1 MFRYILSKERK
12 RNIRNFRDIYSLL
25 IRIFLNPSY
34 TITFRSKEG
43 RKKIK
48 EVIKSP
54 VFLRQH
60 KKFSN
65 SRTRNIE
72 VKKKYQGV
80 DKILFRGR
88 GGIIRSGSI
97 RFHVITLSST
107 CFLPALPFLT
117 MNNGVSSDWTFL
129 NRFSARLVPPFRA
142 KPLPF
147 RHYSCLPTPRLY
159 LHRQLEHA
167 RGKWTFVL
175 IRSLSCPTKGGGRG
189 RGIYPALT
197 MAAFFHSTRIIG
209 TCFHRPYRVS
219 LSLYLEFPLFFF
231 FFFSSRP
238 TRFNQAVRC

>member
-12 RNIRNFRDIYSLL
+12 RNIRDIYSLL

-48 EVIKSP
+48 EVTKSP

-80 DKILFRGR
+80 DKILLRGR

-129 NRFSARLVPPFRA
+129 NRFSARLAPPFRA

-175 IRSLSCPTKGGGRG
+175 IRSLSCPTRGGGRG

-231 FFFSSRP
+231 FFFSSSRP